1 MDRDEE
7 EDIEDQDED
16 DDVEGVAPGVKL
28 LEEEAIGEVEIP
40 LVDSL
45 VEVDSSSSSSML
57 DVQME
62 V

>member
-28 LEEEAIGEVEIP
+28 LEEAIGEVELP